1 MTETTTAGTDA
12 QAAAGTCEAV
22 PVHFDDLDSYGMVHH
37 GRYASLLERGLTGYW
52 VRAGFSFD
60 RSTTIPDQYQ
70 VIRALEFT
78 YEFPITAIGEV
89 LVEFWIERLGR
100 TSWTYAFRI
109 MSGDR
114 TTVHATGKRVQ
125 VNLDPATGRSTP
137 FSPEAVERAQPLVR
151 IAVAG

>member
-1 MTETTTAGTDA
+1 MAEAATTGTYEQA
-12 QAAAGTCEAV
+12 QAGTCETV
-22 PVHFDDLDSYGMVHH
+22 PVHFDDLDSFGMVHH
-37 GRYASLLERGLTGYW
+37 GRYASLLERGLTSYW
-52 VRAGFSFD
+52 VRAGFSFEP
-60 RSTTIPDQYQ
+60 SSIIPDQYQ

-78 YEFPITAIGEV
+78 YEFPITSIGEV

-114 TTVHATGKRVQ
+114 ATVHATGKRVQ
-125 VNLDPATGRSTP
+125 VNLDPATGKSSP

-151 IAVAG
+151 AAVAD

>member
-1 MTETTTAGTDA
+1 MTEAATIETHEQAEGGTFE
-12 QAAAGTCEAV
+12 TV

-37 GRYASLLERGLTGYW
+37 GRYASLLERGLTSYW

-70 VIRALEFT
+70 VIRALEFV
-78 YEFPITAIGEV
+78 YEFPITSIGEV
-89 LVEFWIERLGR
+89 LVEFWIARLGR

-109 MSGDR
+109 VSKDR
-114 TTVHATGKRVQ
+114 TIVHATGKRVQ
-125 VNLDPATGRSTP
+125 VNLDPATGKSTP

-151 IAVAG
+151 AGVAG